1 MAIKVLEKKSDLMI
15 IVVVIIFLVVYIF
28 GVAYG
33 HRADTIPKS
42 QQNDTT
48 QIQNTNEAAPSPSG
62 TPIVPD
68 TTKNQNLNTKQT
80 TTAPSTT
87 KPISEENDN

>member
-15 IVVVIIFLVVYIF
+15 IVVVVIFLVVYIF

-33 HRADTIPKS
+33 HRADTVPKS

-48 QIQNTNEAAPSPSG
+48 QSQNTNEAAPSPGG
-62 TPIVPD
+62 TPTVPD
-68 TTKNQNLNTKQT
+68 TTKNQNLNTNQT
-80 TTAPSTT
+80 TTPSTT
-87 KPISEENDN
+87 KPIHEENDD